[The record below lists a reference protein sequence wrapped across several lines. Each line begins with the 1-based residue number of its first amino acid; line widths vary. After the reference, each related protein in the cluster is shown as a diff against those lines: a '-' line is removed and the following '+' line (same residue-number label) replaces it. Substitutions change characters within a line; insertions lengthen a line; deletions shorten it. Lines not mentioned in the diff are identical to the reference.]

1 VGEPDDPPL
10 RLGISSCLLGD
21 EVRWDGGHKRHEW
34 LAGVLGPRVEWVRVC
49 PEVEIGLGVPRE
61 PIRLERRGDGVRLLA
76 TESRRDLTAVMT
88 EWAKSRV
95 RSLGDLDG
103 YVLKSRSPS
112 CGLGPVPVHGGG
124 PGRGL
129 FAAALAAAHP
139 DLPVVE
145 ETHLSRDEDRARFLQ
160 RAAAYRRVRRGLYG
174 EITPGSAPLP

>member
-1 VGEPDDPPL
+1 
-10 RLGISSCLLGD
+10 
-21 EVRWDGGHKRHEW
+21 VRWDGGHKRHEW

-61 PIRLERRGDGVRLLA
+61 PIRLERRGESVRLLA
-76 TESRRDLTAVMT
+76 TESGRDLTEAMT

-95 RSLGDLDG
+95 RSLRDLDG

-129 FAAALAAAHP
+129 FAAVLASAHP

-145 ETHLSRDEDRARFLQ
+145 ETDLRRDEDRVRFLE
-160 RAAAYRRVRRGLYG
+160 RAAAYRRMRRGLYG
-174 EITPGSAPLP
+174 EITRGSGPLP